1 MNNTTALQRRHHLNR
16 QAKKMSSAKIK
27 QPKSSSSTAAKR
39 SSSNRLLQLCCLSST
54 LLPIISAQS
63 NETASFQATNTSTLF
78 TPDSRTIVTIE
89 AMGARSAV
97 SADFD
102 SDGLLDLVTA
112 SSNDNAVSWYKN
124 LGIDKETGKVKFSI
138 KNKISWD
145 SKGSRIVTVGDVDN
159 DGDVGESILFLV
171 YVCKMYAERDK
182 FAMKAFLISFIFNT
196 NYRRRRGIV
205 LRFIP
210 PMV

>member
-1 MNNTTALQRRHHLNR
+1 MNGNTALQHRHLHNR
-16 QAKKMSSAKIK
+16 QANKMSGAKIK
-27 QPKSSSSTAAKR
+27 QPKKSSTTAARK
-39 SSSNRLLQLCCLSST
+39 SLLQLCCLSST
-54 LLPIISAQS
+54 LLPISAQS
-63 NETASFQATNTSTLF
+63 NTTYPSNLF

-97 SADFD
+97 AADFD

-124 LGIDKETGKVKFSI
+124 LGIDEETGQVKFSI

-159 DGDVGESILFLV
+159 DGDVGE
-171 YVCKMYAERDK
+171 
-182 FAMKAFLISFIFNT
+182 
-196 NYRRRRGIV
+196 
-205 LRFIP
+205 
-210 PMV
+210 